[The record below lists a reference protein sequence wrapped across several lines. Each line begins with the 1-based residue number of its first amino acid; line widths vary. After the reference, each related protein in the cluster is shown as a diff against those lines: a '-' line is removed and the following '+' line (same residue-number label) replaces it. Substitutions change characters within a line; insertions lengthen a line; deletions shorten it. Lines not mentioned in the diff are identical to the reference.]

1 MKICLY
7 SNFFYCFL
15 EYYPETNVLT
25 PEPKLP
31 ICRLCFLEEITWSVS
46 LMIVKTSGPMLKIWS
61 MSNLTFSSK
70 TLVISMILM
79 EFWPAKPTKKMIR
92 NWVRNED
99 LNGDKVLICPVLM
112 TMKTKWKT
120 RRSKTRMTKS
130 RMMFPWSQMICHYQ
144 VTFSFFFNFFFRFF
158 YIFFFQFFSDDDS
171 NDAKS
176 SSKKPEKS
184 DDPEPKE
191 ASTPPVQES
200 EEDDLVEVEDNDDY
214 LLYLEPILKNIH
226 KCFYDFYDQIK
237 EKDEKSEEIPDLK
250 TVIPYVKK
258 KVLQGCSVVF
268 SGVVPTHITLEKS
281 KAYKIARSLGAKV
294 TKEFSKETT
303 HLVAAR

>member
-1 MKICLY
+1 
-7 SNFFYCFL
+7 
-15 EYYPETNVLT
+15 
-25 PEPKLP
+25 
-31 ICRLCFLEEITWSVS
+31 
-46 LMIVKTSGPMLKIWS
+46 
-61 MSNLTFSSK
+61 
-70 TLVISMILM
+70 
-79 EFWPAKPTKKMIR
+79 
-92 NWVRNED
+92 
-99 LNGDKVLICPVLM
+99 
-112 TMKTKWKT
+112 
-120 RRSKTRMTKS
+120 MTKS

-144 VTFSFFFNFFFRFF
+144 VTFFSISFSGFF
-158 YIFFFQFFSDDDS
+158 YNFFFQFFSDDDS

-176 SSKKPEKS
+176 NSKKPQKT
-184 DDPEPKE
+184 DDPVQEEQAP
-191 ASTPPVQES
+191 TPPVQES